1 MIDTIVL
8 TLKLD
13 MFKIIEPYKF
23 QPNANEI
30 LNAEYERGGRG
41 YKKCSQNPTPRELKS
56 GNYKPRLTLTRRVKR
71 DWQYEITLRI
81 EFSIPKLLFGNNF
94 DELENDDLFD
104 TIIVLQRKLKEMGI
118 LVSEV
123 NLATSPVS
131 SVHYSKNIVLT
142 DYTTPLTYIKQL
154 RKANI
159 NQSLDTNQT
168 DFRNEGH
175 SWKYRANTFEIVFYD
190 KLKDLEYAGKSKKRS
205 EEKNNEMQFGLFDN
219 RPKNEP
225 FEVLRIEIRL
235 NTRQKLKHI
244 FRKIDRQSEPTLFNV
259 FSQQTAKSVLLYYI
273 NEIEEAYP
281 PILMSNKDKYA
292 DYFNEL
298 LVRFPNIK
306 LHTALKLTGLKGIL
320 EEVGVRELRHLTKR
334 YGKPSW
340 YALNSQM
347 KEYRETDNSRPVFP
361 FLRKE
366 INDFIPLK
374 LVDYNGK
381 MLNNDKDGK

>member
-13 MFKIIEPYKF
+13 MFKITEPYKF

-30 LNAEYERGGRG
+30 LNADYERGGRG

-71 DWQYEITLRI
+71 DRQFEITLRI

-104 TIIVLQRKLKEMGI
+104 TIILLQGKLKEMGV

-123 NLATSPVS
+123 NLATASVS
-131 SVHYSKNIVLT
+131 AIHYSKNIVLS

-175 SWKYRANTFEIVFYD
+175 SWKYRANTFEIAFYD
-190 KLKDLEYAGKSKKRS
+190 KLKDLEYAGKSKKRA
-205 EEKNNEMQFGLFDN
+205 EEKDNEMQLGLFDN
-219 RPKNEP
+219 RPKSEP

-244 FRKIDRQSEPTLFNV
+244 FRKIEEQSEPTLFNV
-259 FSQQTAKSVLLYYI
+259 FSKQTARSVLLYYI

-281 PILMSNKDKYA
+281 PILMSDKDKYA

-298 LVRFPNIK
+298 LISFPDIK
-306 LHTALKLTGLKGIL
+306 LHTALKLTGLKVIL

-334 YGKPSW
+334 YGRHSW

-347 KEYRETDNSRPVFP
+347 KEYGNTSDLKPVFP
-361 FLRKE
+361 FLKKE
-366 INDFIPLK
+366 IDDFKPLK
-374 LVDYNGK
+374 LVDYQDK
-381 MLNNDKDGK
+381 MLNNDK

>member
-13 MFKIIEPYKF
+13 MFKITEPYKF

-30 LNAEYERGGRG
+30 INAEYERGGRG

-71 DWQYEITLRI
+71 DRQYEITLRI

-104 TIIVLQRKLKEMGI
+104 TIIILQRKLEEMGVLI
-118 LVSEV
+118 SEV
-123 NLATSPVS
+123 NLATAPVS
-131 SVHYSKNIVLT
+131 AIHYSKNIVLS

-175 SWKYRANTFEIVFYD
+175 SWKYRANTFEVAFYD
-190 KLKDLEYAGKSKKRS
+190 KLRDLEYAAKSKKRA
-205 EEKNNEMQFGLFDN
+205 EEKDNEMQLDLFKK
-219 RPKNEP
+219 RPKKKP
-225 FEVLRIEIRL
+225 FEVLRVEIRL
-235 NTRQKLKHI
+235 NRRQKIKQIL
-244 FRKIDRQSEPTLFNV
+244 RKTGKQHEPTLYSM
-259 FSQQTAKSVLLYYI
+259 FSQQTAKSVLLYYLD
-273 NEIEEAYP
+273 EIEKAYP
-281 PILMSNKDKYA
+281 PILLSNQDKSA

-298 LVRFPNIK
+298 LINYPKIK
-306 LHTALKLTGLKGIL
+306 LHTALKLTGLKAVL
-320 EEVGVRELRHLTKR
+320 EEAGVREFRETAKR
-334 YGKPSW
+334 YKKDAW
-340 YALNSQM
+340 YALNTQM
-347 KEYRETDNSRPVFP
+347 KQYSKTESLKPVFP

-366 INDFIPLK
+366 LSEFKPLK
-374 LVDYNGK
+374 LVDYQDK
-381 MLNNDKDGK
+381 MLNNDK